1 MVRRVDIDDE
11 VYKTAETLCPKYLS
25 VTGFLNLIL
34 DKTLRDEAVGCR
46 LPTCRAGAGT
56 TGQVI
61 RQQSPQQPSLLTEEV
76 QDLLAVTAVESSAQ
90 KIEPPPKKEGVNA
103 KKPKAKRT
111 KGSPEFETFWGAYQ
125 AFEHRANKQAK
136 PQAWTVWKQ
145 LMDDGVTAADL
156 MTAISKAQQDVE
168 RRLQS
173 GEFASSLPDCF
184 RWLRDECYAVY
195 LEDHQANSTP
205 SYRW

>member
-11 VYKTAETLCPKYLS
+11 IHKTAEILCPKYLS

-34 DKTLRDEAVGCR
+34 DKALQDEVVMRR

-61 RQQSPQQPSLLTEEV
+61 RQQPPQQPSLPTEEV

-90 KIEPPPKKEGVNA
+90 KIEPPQTHKGTNS
-103 KKPKAKRT
+103 KKPRAKRT

-125 AFEHRANKQAK
+125 AIEHRANKQAK
-136 PQAWTVWKQ
+136 PQAWEVWKQ
-145 LMDDGVTAADL
+145 LMDDGVTASDL
-156 MTAISKAQQDVE
+156 MTAISKAQQDVQ

-173 GEFASSLPDCF
+173 NEFASPLPDCF

-195 LEDHQANSTP
+195 LEDHKPNTTP